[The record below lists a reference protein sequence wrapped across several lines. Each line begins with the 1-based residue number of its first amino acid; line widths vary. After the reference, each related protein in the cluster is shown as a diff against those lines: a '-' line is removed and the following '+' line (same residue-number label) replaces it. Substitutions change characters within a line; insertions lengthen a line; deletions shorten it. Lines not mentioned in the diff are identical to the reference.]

1 MVEGVCK
8 QIPIQRVRCIC
19 HHAKPKKV
27 IQGGHVGSPEQNTET
42 VNPPKLGTIIQWF
55 KTMITIKNSMID
67 SYYKSIIKRY

>member
-42 VNPPKLGTIIQWF
+42 VNPPK
-55 KTMITIKNSMID
+55 
-67 SYYKSIIKRY
+67 